1 MQHPLMQMQ
10 QQQQQPMVMTT
21 DHIQQYLDENKWLI
35 LKILENQN
43 SGKLSENAENQARLQ
58 QNLMYLAAIAD
69 CQPQMSFV
77 FDQPGANIMQHQ
89 RPQQMTTQSVSA
101 AQSPTL
107 YAQQQPHLALQQ
119 QQALHNQFG
128 FNFAVTTGIPTQLS
142 ETNGKGSSASRVADG
157 ASNQG
162 VGSSSSMKHSRQ

>member
-1 MQHPLMQMQ
+1 MQHQLMQMQQ

-77 FDQPGANIMQHQ
+77 FDQFTEVIGSGRMIGLGSNGGKGLA
-89 RPQQMTTQSVSA
+89 SA
-101 AQSPTL
+101 FPRNKRDM
-107 YAQQQPHLALQQ
+107 QQQHPMYLDENKWLILKILENQNSGKLSERAGNQAKLQQNLMHLA
-119 QQALHNQFG
+119 A
-128 FNFAVTTGIPTQLS
+128 I
-142 ETNGKGSSASRVADG
+142 ADCQPQT
-157 ASNQG
+157 SFMFDQ
-162 VGSSSSMKHSRQ
+162 

>member
-1 MQHPLMQMQ
+1 MQHQLMQMQQ

-77 FDQPGANIMQHQ
+77 FDQSWDLEK
-89 RPQQMTTQSVSA
+89 SVSR
-101 AQSPTL
+101 
-107 YAQQQPHLALQQ
+107 
-119 QQALHNQFG
+119 
-128 FNFAVTTGIPTQLS
+128 IPR
-142 ETNGKGSSASRVADG
+142 KVSSG
-157 ASNQG
+157 ASKLLLCLTLTHIKLVDLVVQ
-162 VGSSSSMKHSRQ
+162 K